1 MCMYV
6 WNFNGLARSPAS
18 QRVLTLE
25 GKPWRHRGL
34 TRPVK
39 VATGEHAIRARAT
52 PVKLAWSESTVLT
65 RNHTESQGQMAVDKR
80 APIGSEGSTSDMKV
94 PHFKIRPQQ
103 SRQRQ
108 KKWIDER
115 ERDIMGTETVVGI
128 CCTRRD
134 LLSM

>member
-1 MCMYV
+1 MCMHV
-6 WNFNGLARSPAS
+6 CNFNGLARSPAS

-39 VATGEHAIRARAT
+39 VATGEHAIQAVAT
-52 PVKLAWSESTVLT
+52 PGKLAWRESTVLT
-65 RNHTESQGQMAVDKR
+65 RNHTESQGPMAVDKR

-94 PHFKIRPQQ
+94 PHLRFAHSNRDKD
-103 SRQRQ
+103 
-108 KKWIDER
+108 KKMDRRER

-128 CCTRRD
+128 YCSRCD
-134 LLSM
+134 ILSM